1 MNMSIEKSGSVV
13 VVEVAE
19 TTIGAGVAE
28 EFRDRIRSELPDE
41 DGQLVVGLTDVDAL
55 DTAALGALVSLLLAV
70 RPAGRVV
77 LYGVGEGVA
86 QSLRASLLDVVFACE
101 ETKEAALAHFS
112 AASA

>member
-1 MNMSIEKSGSVV
+1 MVKMSIEKSGSVV
-13 VVEVAE
+13 VVDVAE
-19 TTIGAGVAE
+19 TTLGAGVAE

-77 LYGVGEGVA
+77 ALRGWRGRGPELESVA
-86 QSLRASLLDVVFACE
+86 PGHRVPV
-101 ETKEAALAHFS
+101 
-112 AASA
+112 